1 MRKREHQAAVL
12 KGVGRIEALISEID
26 LLKSGLESVPL
37 WRPAA
42 ALARQCDEA
51 IRMIR
56 TIAARFERSLV
67 VTLIGPSG
75 SGKSTLVNALAGGA
89 ELSPTGHRRPTTDT
103 LVVFGAGRE
112 DAAELTRELG
122 SDSVAAAAAADG
134 HLPERLC
141 LIDTPDTDSM
151 DFQRHIPALERAIDR
166 SDVLLCV
173 FDAENPKRRD
183 HADFLAPFV
192 RRFDGQS
199 LVAVLNKCDRLDE
212 AELKRT
218 ILPDFIAYLQTAWE
232 GAVDRALCV
241 SARRHLREPDWDPS
255 AGPRHD
261 FDQYEELRG
270 RVFELV
276 NHGGLVIDRRVEN
289 ARQLH
294 AVVLAAAGRE
304 LEADREAL
312 GAARRFLAQAQAEAV
327 AAAAAAARGQG
338 SPRGGGLGAA
348 VYQRLCTRWVGP
360 VGWLLGL
367 WMRLMS
373 VGTGIA
379 AILRLGRAAGGGFLR
394 RRPGGGGEAWPHGF
408 EAALQRYRVTLLA
421 RWPEAAER
429 FVRGRFDPA
438 VRSID
443 APLASADRVAEQLS
457 RLWDSA
463 VEREIERTAR
473 QLGGL
478 WLQVLVNAPVVGIV
492 GYVGW
497 VTVKTFFSADYLPGG
512 YFLHAFWVIAIALV
526 LSFSALQ
533 VLIRSAASPERILA
547 RAFERLQTESSGLDG
562 LAEHPLRSQLET
574 VLRMAE
580 AARGGGAPAGTL
592 SEVNRSPGSAF

>member
-1 MRKREHQAAVL
+1 VTTREHQAAVL
-12 KGVGRIEALISEID
+12 KGVGRIEALLSEIG
-26 LLKSGLESVPL
+26 LLKSNLESVPL

-56 TIAARFERSLV
+56 AIAARFDRSLV

-89 ELSPTGHRRPTTDT
+89 ELSPAGHRRPTTDT
-103 LVVFGAGRE
+103 LVVFGAGNE

-122 SDSVAAAAAADG
+122 SDAVAVAAAAGA
-134 HLPERLC
+134 HLPKGLC

-151 DFQRHIPALERAIDR
+151 AFRRHIPALERAIAQ

-183 HADFLAPFV
+183 HADFLVPFV

-199 LVAVLNKCDRLDE
+199 LVAVLNKCDRLGE
-212 AELKRT
+212 AELKAD
-218 ILPDFIAYLQTAWE
+218 ILPDFLAYLQTAWD
-232 GAVDRALCV
+232 GAADRALCV

-255 AGPRHD
+255 AGPRHE
-261 FDQYEELRG
+261 FDQYAELHG
-270 RVFELV
+270 LV
-276 NHGGLVIDRRVEN
+276 LGLVSHGSRVIDRRIEN

-294 AVVLAAAGRE
+294 AVVLAEAGRE
-304 LEADREAL
+304 LEADRAAL
-312 GAARRFLAQAQAEAV
+312 GAAGQFLAQAQAEAMSS
-327 AAAAAAARGQG
+327 AAAAARGLG
-338 SPRGGGLGAA
+338 APRGAGLGTA
-348 VYQRLCTRWVGP
+348 VYQRLATRWVGP
-360 VGWLLGL
+360 VGWLLGV
-367 WMRLMS
+367 WTRLMS
-373 VGTGIA
+373 ASSSIA
-379 AILRLGRAAGGGFLR
+379 AILRLGRLSGGGFLR
-394 RRPGGGGEAWPHGF
+394 GRQGKDGGEAWPRGL
-408 EAALQRYRVTLLA
+408 EAALQRYRLTLLA
-421 RWPEAAER
+421 RWPETAER
-429 FVRGRFDPA
+429 FVQGRFDPA

-443 APLASADRVAEQLS
+443 APLASAGRVAEQLS
-457 RLWDSA
+457 RLWESA
-463 VEREIERTAR
+463 VEQEIERIAR

-478 WLQVLVNAPVVGIV
+478 WLQVLVNAPVVGIL

-497 VTVKTFFSADYLPGG
+497 VTVKTFFSADYLPSG
-512 YFLHAFWVIAIALV
+512 YFLHAFWVIAIALL

-533 VLIRSAASPERILA
+533 VFIRWAAGPERILV

-562 LAEHPLRSQLET
+562 LAGHPLRIQMET

-580 AARGGGAPAGTL
+580 AARG
-592 SEVNRSPGSAF
+592 E